1 MKEATK
7 QSVSILGITLIFAAA
22 IFVLNRF
29 TLVAFSQ
36 YQNNKIA
43 IQEKKEALAEI
54 ANFKKLAEELDNK
67 YNTLGGD
74 FYKITTAVPT
84 NPNFSELLAILDSIA
99 RLTNV
104 TVKDMSF
111 RDVANKKESSDLYS
125 VAEVNINV
133 AGSYEDLTKFFAETE
148 KELRLMDVV
157 SLNMKK
163 SKGIATVKN
172 KQLVTDY
179 IEANALIEAYY
190 QYHN

>member
-7 QSVSILGITLIFAAA
+7 QSVSILVITLIFAAV

-29 TLVAFSQ
+29 TLVAFSE
-36 YQNNKIA
+36 YQQNKIT
-43 IQEKKEALAEI
+43 IQEKKEALVEI

-74 FYKITTAVPT
+74 FYKITTAVPMS
-84 NPNFSELLAILDSIA
+84 PNFSELLAILDSIA

-111 RDVANKKESSDLYS
+111 RDVANKKENSDLYS
-125 VAEVNINV
+125 VAEININLM
-133 AGSYEDLTKFFAETE
+133 GSYEDLTKFFAETE
-148 KELRLMDVV
+148 KELRLMDVINL
-157 SLNMKK
+157 SLKK
-163 SKGIATVKN
+163 TKGLTVVKN
-172 KQLVTDY
+172 KQVVGDF

>member
-7 QSVSILGITLIFAAA
+7 QSISILGITLVFAAT
-22 IFVLNRF
+22 IFILNRF
-29 TLVAFSQ
+29 TLTAIAD
-36 YQNNKIA
+36 YQNNKIT

-74 FYKITTAVPT
+74 FYKITAAVPMS
-84 NPNFSELLAILDSIA
+84 PNFSELLATLDSIA
-99 RLTNV
+99 RLTNT

-111 RDVANKKESSDLYS
+111 RDVANKKENSDLYS
-125 VAEVNINV
+125 VAEININLM
-133 AGSYEDLTKFFAETE
+133 GSYEDLTKFFAETE

-163 SKGIATVKN
+163 SKGITTVKN
-172 KQLVTDY
+172 KQVVADF
-179 IEANALIEAYY
+179 IEANALIQAYY

>member
-7 QSVSILGITLIFAAA
+7 QSVSILGITLVFAAM

-29 TLVAFSQ
+29 TLTAFSQ
-36 YQNNKIA
+36 YQNNKITV
-43 IQEKKEALAEI
+43 QEKKEALAEI

-74 FYKITTAVPT
+74 FYKFTTAVPT
-84 NPNFSELLAILDSIA
+84 SPNFSELLATLDSIA
-99 RLTNV
+99 RLTNI

-111 RDVANKKESSDLYS
+111 RDVVNKKENSDLYS
-125 VAEVNINV
+125 IAEINV
-133 AGSYEDLTKFFAETE
+133 NLTGSYEDLTKFFAETE

-163 SKGIATVKN
+163 SKGTAMIKN
-172 KQLVTDY
+172 KQVVADF
-179 IEANALIEAYY
+179 IEANALIQAYY